1 MDTIEKQFKILL
13 KHITDI
19 DTASSI
25 DRMEKATEACQEL
38 LSWTDFL
45 KSLFPEC
52 CASELLDGAKSA
64 MLESVAYI
72 GLGLNRAAIGAMR
85 TQIDLLLGFTFFY
98 NHPHEWDSV
107 NRTGSGFQLRSDI
120 DKYHKETRKG
130 FASNISVIENS
141 EGSSLL
147 STYRILSAHIHGQ
160 SPLTVPK
167 AGKFIELISSDSF
180 LDSLIE
186 LQSKVSR
193 CTSNYL
199 TAIFLSEGINP
210 PLNIGTRVKEQ
221 LKPQQR
227 KTIFFNL

>member
-1 MDTIEKQFKILL
+1 MDTIERQFKLL
-13 KHITDI
+13 AQQITNQDI
-19 DTASSI
+19 ATSVG
-25 DRMEKATEACQEL
+25 RMEKATDACQEL
-38 LSWTDFL
+38 LSWIDYL

-85 TQIDLLLGFTFFY
+85 TQMDLLLGFTFFY

-107 NRTGSGFQLRSDI
+107 NRTGTGFQLRSDI

-130 FASNISVIENS
+130 FASNVGVIENS
-141 EGSSLL
+141 EGTSLL
-147 STYRILSAHIHGQ
+147 SVYRILSAHIHGQ

-186 LQSKVSR
+186 LQLKVSR
-193 CTSNYL
+193 TVSNYL
-199 TAIFLSEGINP
+199 TAVFLAEGINP
-210 PLNIGTRVKEQ
+210 PFEIGTRIKEQ
-221 LKPQQR
+221 LTPPQR
-227 KTIFFNL
+227 KTIFFNI

>member
-1 MDTIEKQFKILL
+1 MMDTIEEQFNNLI
-13 KHITDI
+13 KHIKDMDI
-19 DTASSI
+19 TSSI
-25 DRMEKATEACQEL
+25 ERMEKATDACQEI
-38 LSWTDFL
+38 LSWSDFL
-45 KSLFPEC
+45 KSLFPDC

-107 NRTGSGFQLRSDI
+107 NKTGSGFQLRSDI
-120 DKYHKETRKG
+120 DKYHKETRKN

-147 STYRILSAHIHGQ
+147 NIYRILSAHIHGQ

-167 AGKFIELISSDSF
+167 AGKFVELISSESF

-186 LQSKVSR
+186 LQFKVSR
-193 CTSNYL
+193 CISNYL

-221 LKPQQR
+221 LTPQQR
-227 KTIFFNL
+227 KTIFFK